1 MNEQQIL
8 TLLQQVKLGRT
19 APEEALNALR
29 LLPVEV
35 LDSARLDHHRNLR
48 TGLPEA
54 VFGENKTVAQ
64 LVEILQAML
73 QRQSV
78 VLATRVKP
86 DKAEQVCARVKGLT
100 YHAAVYTYTGSIKL
114 SGEIR
119 NTDDEEIGDIN
130 ARIISRI
137 LIGTTGDQN
146 GLRIPIIGFVMRNK
160 HDQFVSRLIIS
171 SFPTSPHI
179 WGYLVPNK

>member
-1 MNEQQIL
+1 MKK
-8 TLLQQVKLGRT
+8 TLLTISLCVLLLSTPTLLAAPAFTNLPFLQSPYTASDGTFAGGIGRGHWG
-19 APEEALNALR
+19 AGNFKIDRVNAYL
-29 LLPVEV
+29 
-35 LDSARLDHHRNLR
+35 
-48 TGLPEA
+48 TG
-54 VFGENKTVAQ
+54 
-64 LVEILQAML
+64 
-73 QRQSV
+73 
-78 VLATRVKP
+78 
-86 DKAEQVCARVKGLT
+86 
-100 YHAAVYTYTGSIKL
+100 VYTDTGSIKL

-137 LIGTTGDQN
+137 LIGTTGDLN

>member
-1 MNEQQIL
+1 MKK
-8 TLLQQVKLGRT
+8 TLLAISLCVLLLSTPTILAAPTFTHLPLFQSPHTASDGTFAGGIGRGHWG
-19 APEEALNALR
+19 AGNFKIDRVNAYL
-29 LLPVEV
+29 
-35 LDSARLDHHRNLR
+35 
-48 TGLPEA
+48 TG
-54 VFGENKTVAQ
+54 
-64 LVEILQAML
+64 
-73 QRQSV
+73 
-78 VLATRVKP
+78 
-86 DKAEQVCARVKGLT
+86 
-100 YHAAVYTYTGSIKL
+100 VYTDTGSIKL

-137 LIGTTGDQN
+137 LIGTTGDLN